1 MWQRIEKDF
10 PPAQVRNYL
19 LANIFSKDFI
29 MCSFKVDEDNI
40 INVFPLKDF
49 AGLPD
54 STILNVK
61 HLNLYKNQSN

>member
-1 MWQRIEKDF
+1 MWKLIEKNF

-19 LANIFSKDFI
+19 LSTIFSQDFI
-29 MCSFKVDEDNI
+29 MCSFKEDEENI

-54 STILNVK
+54 STILNAK
-61 HLNLYKNQSN
+61 NLNLYKNESN